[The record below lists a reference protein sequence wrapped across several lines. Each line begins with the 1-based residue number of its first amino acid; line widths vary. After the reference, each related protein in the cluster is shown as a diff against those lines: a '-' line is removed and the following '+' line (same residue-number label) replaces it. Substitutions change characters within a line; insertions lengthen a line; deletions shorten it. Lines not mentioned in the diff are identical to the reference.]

1 MFGALAVSELCFGG
15 LLVEL
20 RELSGHD
27 VLAIDADDTRA
38 ALRLLERLFE
48 AGADPR
54 ELTAPER
61 DRVLAEVYVRNYGD
75 RIQSEPHCAKCGVR
89 FDVDFRLS
97 ELVESTWPTAPP
109 RRLDIDDLRCLRVP
123 NGCDELAVR
132 GLAGNDAL
140 EALAARCTVA
150 RTSGSQST
158 PPIPVAD
165 MSTLLEQTAPVL
177 DLELGANCPDCS
189 AHNDLGFRIQSYLLQ
204 RLLAERRQLPGQLDR
219 LARAYGWSATEI
231 LSLPRTTRMELV
243 ELAGDGVAWRA
254 G

>member
-1 MFGALAVSELCFGG
+1 MFSALAVSELCFGG

-38 ALRLLERLFE
+38 ALRLLARLVE
-48 AGADPR
+48 AGVDPQ

-61 DRVLAEVYVRNYGD
+61 DRVLAEVYARNFGD
-75 RIQSEPHCAKCGVR
+75 RIQSEPRCAQCGVR

-97 ELVESTWPTAPP
+97 ELVESTWPMAPP
-109 RRLDIDDLRCLRVP
+109 RQLDVDELRSLRVP
-123 NGCDELAVR
+123 SGMDELAVR
-132 GLAGNDAL
+132 RLAASDAL
-140 EALAARCTVA
+140 EALAERCTVSRA
-150 RTSGSQST
+150 GDTRAAS
-158 PPIPVAD
+158 PVAVTE
-165 MSTLLEQTAPVL
+165 MSSLLQQTAPVL
-177 DLELGANCPDCS
+177 DLELGASCPECS

-204 RLLAERRQLPGQLDR
+204 CLLAERRQLPAQLDR

-231 LSLPRTTRMELV
+231 LSLPRATRMELV
-243 ELAGDGVAWRA
+243 ELASDSAARRA

>member
-38 ALRLLERLFE
+38 ALRLLDRLLE
-48 AGADPR
+48 AGVDPR

-61 DRVLAEVYVRNYGD
+61 DRVLAEVHVRNYGD
-75 RIQSEPHCAKCGVR
+75 RIQSEPRCAACGVR

-97 ELVESTWPTAPP
+97 ELIDSTWPTPPP
-109 RRLDIDDLRCLRVP
+109 RQFDVDDARCLRVP
-123 NGCDELAVR
+123 NGADELAVR
-132 GLAGNDAL
+132 RLAGSEAL
-140 EALAARCTVA
+140 EALAARCTIA
-150 RTSGSQST
+150 RARGSQSS
-158 PPIPVAD
+158 PAIPVAD
-165 MSTLLEQTAPVL
+165 MSALLEEAAPVL
-177 DLELGANCPDCS
+177 DLELGASCPECS
-189 AHNDLGFRIQSYLLQ
+189 AHNQLGFRIQSYLLQ

-231 LSLPRTTRMELV
+231 LSLPRTTRIQLV
-243 ELAGDGVAWRA
+243 ELAGDGAVWRA

>member
-20 RELSGHD
+20 RELSGND

-48 AGADPR
+48 PGADPR

-75 RIQSEPHCAKCGVR
+75 RIQSEPRCGKCGVK

-109 RRLDIDDLRCLRVP
+109 RRLDIDEVRYLRVP
-123 NGCDELAVR
+123 NGGDELAVR
-132 GLAGNDAL
+132 GLPGSGAL
-140 EALAARCTVA
+140 EALAARCTRA
-150 RTSGSQST
+150 RTSDSPSSS
-158 PPIPVAD
+158 PIPVAE

-177 DLELGANCPDCS
+177 DLELGAGCPECL

-204 RLLAERRQLPGQLDR
+204 RLLAERRQLPRQLDR

-243 ELAGDGVAWRA
+243 ELAGDDATGRA